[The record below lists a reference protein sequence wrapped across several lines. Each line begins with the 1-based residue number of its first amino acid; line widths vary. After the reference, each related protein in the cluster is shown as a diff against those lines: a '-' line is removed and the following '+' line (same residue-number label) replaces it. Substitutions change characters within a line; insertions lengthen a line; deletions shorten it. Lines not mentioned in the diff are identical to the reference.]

1 MIADRAIVG
10 SPFLHR
16 EETARQRREREDPD
30 APPSAGR
37 RSSDGGPG
45 PLELP
50 PAPAVTQPANA
61 LAGDRSQDSEWE
73 TARLTLGRF
82 GTLGDTVAEFE
93 GQEISVFG
101 GIPGEQVVCRI
112 VRYRRRRKAVVSAI
126 VTEVIEPSPQ
136 RVAAPCPY
144 FGPCS
149 GCQWQHIDYAHQLEL
164 KREAVRDALGEYGSL
179 KGTEV
184 AETVRSEEVF
194 GYRNHARFTVRRQG
208 SLGFVNRIT
217 RRFVKIDECMLMA
230 RGVNELLARLQGR
243 SGATSQ
249 LSIRYGI
256 NSGDWLIQPT
266 LSVNDVGM
274 ETGQPHYSEDLM
286 GRSFRIGS
294 PSFFQVNTAQAGQLV
309 GLVKER
315 LKLDGSQT
323 VVDAYAG
330 VGTFA
335 VLLADHA
342 GRVVAVEESEAAVG
356 DARVNIA
363 GVDNVELVLGKVED
377 VIDELDIA
385 PDAVV
390 LDPPRAGC
398 QPQVLEAVARW
409 SPPRTCYVS
418 CDPSSLARD
427 LDILVGLGLAVESI
441 VPVDMFPQTYHVE
454 CVAVLRPAA

>member
-1 MIADRAIVG
+1 M
-10 SPFLHR
+10 
-16 EETARQRREREDPD
+16 
-30 APPSAGR
+30 
-37 RSSDGGPG
+37 
-45 PLELP
+45 
-50 PAPAVTQPANA
+50 TQPAQVI
-61 LAGDRSQDSEWE
+61 AGTDHEGSDQE

-93 GQEISVFG
+93 GREINVFG
-101 GIPGEQVVCRI
+101 GIPGEVAACRI

-126 VTEVIEPSPQ
+126 VTDVLEPSPH
-136 RVAAPCPY
+136 RAAPPCPY

-164 KREAVRDALGEYGSL
+164 KREAVRLAIDEYDSLRGS
-179 KGTEV
+179 EV
-184 AETVRSEEVF
+184 GETVPSGEVF

-217 RRFVKIDECMLMA
+217 RRFVKIDECLLMA
-230 RGVNELLARLQGR
+230 PGINEILGKLQGR

-256 NSGDWLIQPT
+256 NGGDWLIQPR
-266 LSVNDVGM
+266 LSINDVGL
-274 ETGQPHYSEDLM
+274 ETGQTHYTERLL

-294 PSFFQVNTAQAGQLV
+294 PSFFQVNTAQAERLV
-309 GLVKER
+309 GLVAQR
-315 LKLDGSQT
+315 LRLSGRET

-335 VLLADHA
+335 ALLSEDA
-342 GRVVAVEESEAAVG
+342 GRVLAVEESDAAVG

-363 GVDNVELVLGKVED
+363 GIDNVEIVLGKVED
-377 VIDELDIA
+377 VIDELDVT

-409 SPPRTCYVS
+409 RPGRVCYVS
-418 CDPSSLARD
+418 CDPSSMARD
-427 LDILVGLGLAVESI
+427 LDIMVRSGFAVESI
-441 VPVDMFPQTYHVE
+441 DPVDMFPQTYHVE
-454 CVAVLRPAA
+454 CVAALRPAG

>member
-1 MIADRAIVG
+1 MPAY
-10 SPFLHR
+10 
-16 EETARQRREREDPD
+16 
-30 APPSAGR
+30 AGR
-37 RSSDGGPG
+37 RGIGP
-45 PLELP
+45 
-50 PAPAVTQPANA
+50 VTQPTQTLEDIPAESS
-61 LAGDRSQDSEWE
+61 DYE
-73 TARLTLGRF
+73 TALLTLDRF

-93 GQEISVFG
+93 GREISVFG
-101 GIPGEQVVCRI
+101 GIPGERVVCRI
-112 VRYRRRRKAVVSAI
+112 VRYRRRRKAVVSAM
-126 VTEVIEPSPQ
+126 VMDVLEPSAH
-136 RVAAPCPY
+136 RVAPPCPY

-164 KREAVRDALGEYGSL
+164 KREAVKQAIDEYDSL
-179 KGTEV
+179 SGAEVGGTMP
-184 AETVRSEEVF
+184 SEDVF
-194 GYRNHARFTVRRQG
+194 GYRNHARFTVRRHG
-208 SLGFVNRIT
+208 FLGFVNRIT
-217 RRFVKIDECMLMA
+217 RRFVKIDECLLMA
-230 RGVNELLARLQGR
+230 PGINELLSRLQGR

-249 LSIRYGI
+249 LSVRYGI
-256 NSGDWLIQPT
+256 NSGDWLIQPR
-266 LSVNDVGM
+266 LSINEVGL
-274 ETGQPHYSEDLM
+274 ETGQSHYSEELL

-294 PSFFQVNTAQAGQLV
+294 PSFFQVNTAQAVRLV
-309 GLVKER
+309 GLVEER
-315 LKLDGSQT
+315 LRLSGRET

-335 VLLADHA
+335 VLLAEHA

-409 SPPRTCYVS
+409 KPRRVCYVS

-427 LDILVGLGLAVESI
+427 LDIMVRLGLTVESI
-441 VPVDMFPQTYHVE
+441 DPVDMFPQTYHVE
-454 CVAVLRPAA
+454 CVAALGPAA

>member
-1 MIADRAIVG
+1 M
-10 SPFLHR
+10 
-16 EETARQRREREDPD
+16 
-30 APPSAGR
+30 
-37 RSSDGGPG
+37 
-45 PLELP
+45 
-50 PAPAVTQPANA
+50 TQPAHT
-61 LAGDRSQDSEWE
+61 LAESPSDDSEWE
-73 TARLTLGRF
+73 TARLTLGPF

-93 GQEISVFG
+93 GRDISVFG
-101 GIPGEQVVCRI
+101 GIPGEEVVCRI

-126 VTEVIEPSPQ
+126 VTDVLEPSPH

-149 GCQWQHIDYAHQLEL
+149 GCQWQHIDYAHQLEI
-164 KREAVRDALGEYGSL
+164 KRGSVRQAVGEYDSL
-179 KGTEV
+179 VGTEV
-184 AETVRSEEVF
+184 GETVPSEEVF

-217 RRFVKIDECMLMA
+217 RRFVKIEECLLMA
-230 RGVNELLARLQGR
+230 PGINELLARLQGR

-256 NSGDWLIQPT
+256 NSGDWLIQPR
-266 LSVNDVGM
+266 LSINEIGL
-274 ETGQPHYSEDLM
+274 ETGQPHYSEELR

-294 PSFFQVNTAQAGQLV
+294 PSFFQVNTAQAGRLV
-309 GLVKER
+309 DLVRDR
-315 LKLDGSQT
+315 LELDGSET

-335 VLLADHA
+335 VLLAEYA

-377 VIDELDIA
+377 VIDELDIE

-390 LDPPRAGC
+390 VDPPRAGC
-398 QPQVLEAVARW
+398 QPEVLEAVARW
-409 SPPRTCYVS
+409 MPPRICYVS

-427 LDILVGLGLAVESI
+427 LDIMVRLGLTVESI
-441 VPVDMFPQTYHVE
+441 VPVDMFPQTHHVE
-454 CVAVLRPAA
+454 CVASLSPAA